1 MGSKRGEWT
10 LFFLC
15 LAAAGYGLALVYS
28 ATRYDPELH
37 SMVAKQGVA
46 WPVG

>member
-15 LAAAGYGLALVYS
+15 LAAAGYGLALIYS

-37 SMVAKQGVA
+37 SIDRKSVV
-46 WPVG
+46 